1 MAMDTSVIV
10 SAIAAVSSVIIAALS
25 YLFTKWREREADWR
39 KWKHEQYK
47 EFVTAISGITG
58 SDSTPEGQRSF
69 ARACN
74 TLHYIGS
81 KGVIDAMHAYQEGTS
96 LSNPNRYAEHDALLT
111 NLIWEIRK
119 DAKIPRTPK
128 LSNFSVK
135 LWSSGTND
143 SQEQS

>member
-1 MAMDTSVIV
+1 MAMDTSVKM

-39 KWKHEQYK
+39 KWKYEQYK
-47 EFVTAISGITG
+47 EFITAISGITG

-81 KGVIDAMHAYQEGTS
+81 KAVIDSMHAYQKGTS
-96 LSNPNRYAEHDALLT
+96 PSNPNRDAEHDTLLT
-111 NLIWEIRK
+111 KLIWEIRE
-119 DAKIPRTPK
+119 DAKMPRTPK

-135 LWSSGTND
+135 LWCSGTKTPKSNL
-143 SQEQS
+143 